1 MKNRVYVLILI
12 LFPAYNAVAA
22 QDSLKQL
29 EYDVFLEL
37 VKVHHPIA
45 KQANLKVD
53 IANAKVQ
60 KSRGAFDPYAYAGLS
75 EKFFD
80 GKSYYKLADGG
91 LKIPTWY
98 GLEFKTGYEQNSGT
112 FLNPEQTVPQGGLW
126 YAGVSASVGKGL
138 FIDQRRA
145 VLQQAKIGVNAS
157 IEERR
162 VIYNTLLY
170 EAGSAYW
177 DWFKA
182 YNEVQVYTNGLA
194 FAQQRFEATKNTAV
208 LGERP
213 YIDTL
218 ESIIQVQ
225 NRQISLQQA
234 QLDYKNATARLGIY
248 LWVDGIIPLE
258 LTDET
263 IPPLMDSIA
272 TKPLDHT
279 FYLQLDSL
287 SEKHPALRQ
296 YRYKIEGLGVERRL
310 KKEQLK
316 PNLNFSYTPLS
327 EPINNNP
334 VSGLS
339 LNNYTWGVEFSMPIF
354 LRKERG
360 DLAITNFKLKESLLD
375 LRNKNAEITYK
386 AVASLNTWTVTH
398 SQANLYQKTVRDYAG
413 LLNGERQKFD
423 AGESSVFL
431 VNRRELGYIN
441 AQVKLIALLAK
452 NYKAALGAE
461 YALGLLE

>member
-194 FAQQRFEATKNTAV
+194 FCSAT
-208 LGERP
+208 L
-213 YIDTL
+213 
-218 ESIIQVQ
+218 
-225 NRQISLQQA
+225 
-234 QLDYKNATARLGIY
+234 
-248 LWVDGIIPLE
+248 
-258 LTDET
+258 
-263 IPPLMDSIA
+263 
-272 TKPLDHT
+272 
-279 FYLQLDSL
+279 
-287 SEKHPALRQ
+287 
-296 YRYKIEGLGVERRL
+296 
-310 KKEQLK
+310 
-316 PNLNFSYTPLS
+316 
-327 EPINNNP
+327 
-334 VSGLS
+334 
-339 LNNYTWGVEFSMPIF
+339 
-354 LRKERG
+354 
-360 DLAITNFKLKESLLD
+360 
-375 LRNKNAEITYK
+375 
-386 AVASLNTWTVTH
+386 
-398 SQANLYQKTVRDYAG
+398 
-413 LLNGERQKFD
+413 
-423 AGESSVFL
+423 
-431 VNRRELGYIN
+431 
-441 AQVKLIALLAK
+441 
-452 NYKAALGAE
+452 
-461 YALGLLE
+461 

>member
-327 EPINNNP
+327 EPININP